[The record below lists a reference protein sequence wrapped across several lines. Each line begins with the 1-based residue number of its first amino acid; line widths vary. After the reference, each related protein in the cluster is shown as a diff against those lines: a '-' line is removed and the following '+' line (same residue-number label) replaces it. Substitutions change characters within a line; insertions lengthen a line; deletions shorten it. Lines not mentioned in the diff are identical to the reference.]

1 LKFCDNCGALCKPHP
16 KEKKYVCP
24 KCGWS
29 CELDVLTVSRRL
41 NPEEKIVVVGQSER
55 EISTMPKTRVVCEK
69 CGNEEAYWWMVQTRG
84 VDESITQF
92 YRCTRCGYTW
102 RDYS

>member
-41 NPEEKIVVVGQSER
+41 NPEEKIVVVGHVAG
-55 EISTMPKTRVVCEK
+55 I
-69 CGNEEAYWWMVQTRG
+69 RG
-84 VDESITQF
+84 GTIVRRFLLIM
-92 YRCTRCGYTW
+92 CLPILG
-102 RDYS
+102 